1 MGKRKDSRQKAR
13 ILVSFK
19 CWDMQDKSLVWHMG
33 EAIDISVDGMQ
44 IISNSLGP
52 LALSSKLEILCFPKK
67 ENQSF
72 SIQDPEPVR
81 IKGRVKWQDLEN
93 KIIGIELI
101 P

>member
-1 MGKRKDSRQKAR
+1 MEKRKGTRQEAR
-13 ILVSFK
+13 VPVSFK
-19 CWDMQDKSLVWHMG
+19 CRDIQDQNLVWHMG

-52 LALSSKLEILCFPKK
+52 LAVSSLLEILCFPKK
-67 ENQSF
+67 DKQSF
-72 SIQDPEPVR
+72 YIQDPAPVQMT
-81 IKGRVKWQDLEN
+81 GRVKWQDLEN